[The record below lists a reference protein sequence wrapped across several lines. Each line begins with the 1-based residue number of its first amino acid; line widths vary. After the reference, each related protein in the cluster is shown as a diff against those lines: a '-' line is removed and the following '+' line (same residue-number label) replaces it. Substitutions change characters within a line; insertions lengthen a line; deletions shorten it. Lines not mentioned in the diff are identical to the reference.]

1 MLEEILNAF
10 DPPAFFTT
18 APLWIAFT
26 LPGAAMGIPTVAI
39 GLIAMST
46 HERTKDKD
54 IDHDLRAVLGACI
67 ISLCIVTA
75 VVANIAA
82 VCICN
87 GAVLNP
93 ALKAHGVTEPFPV
106 MLANFVA
113 FITNTVG
120 FFVVVLAG
128 FAARRAVKR
137 REDRKETRRKYL
149 EAPAVKSYNPRYP
162 TNSYAP
168 RSCSPGRP
176 GEPGNETQPFA
187 RRAALST

>member
-26 LPGAAMGIPTVAI
+26 LPGAATGIPTAAI
-39 GLIAMST
+39 GVIAMST

-54 IDHDLRAVLGACI
+54 IDHDLRAVLGVCI
-67 ISLCIVTA
+67 ISLCIVAALVTN
-75 VVANIAA
+75 VAA
-82 VCICN
+82 VCIFN
-87 GAVLNP
+87 GAALNP

-113 FITNTVG
+113 FITNMVG

-137 REDRKETRRKYL
+137 REDRKKTRRKYL
-149 EAPAVKSYNPRYP
+149 EA
-162 TNSYAP
+162 
-168 RSCSPGRP
+168 
-176 GEPGNETQPFA
+176 
-187 RRAALST
+187 RALERATRD